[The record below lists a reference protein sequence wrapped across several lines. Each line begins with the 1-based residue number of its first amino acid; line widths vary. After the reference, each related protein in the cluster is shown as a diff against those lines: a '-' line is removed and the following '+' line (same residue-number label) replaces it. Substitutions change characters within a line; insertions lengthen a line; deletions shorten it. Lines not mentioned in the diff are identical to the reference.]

1 MDGSLFQVRF
11 VPIQAAFFSGARIS
25 FCLHSK
31 PFFLVVFTGVSATGL
46 PTFVSPLLILSVA
59 IAPKKLR

>member
-11 VPIQAAFFSGARIS
+11 VPIQDAFFSGARIS

-31 PFFLVVFTGVSATGL
+31 LFFLVVFTGPATGL
-46 PTFVSPLLILSVA
+46 PTFVSSLLIVGVA